1 MTVTK
6 TIGSSGADYATPA
19 LWFAFVGGVGTLAD
33 DYIGEMHNEEILV
46 TADQTLTGVTPAGH
60 FVRLTAGAGNSFID
74 NANVLTNALRY
85 NASNGAAIRLASG
98 GTLNLIDVA
107 SDQGFQLTRLQICTD
122 TGYQRPFKG
131 YGILSQCIFAEH
143 NTGGVSEQGIAWVIA
158 GSISN
163 CLIYS
168 RGSNATGIITQTNAT
183 TSDLT
188 IACTNV
194 SGSPNGVLPSYS
206 SGSIVKNVVA
216 VGFTTAFAGTCS
228 ASSSNNATDAGTFSG
243 TNYGGSGQVLVVG
256 ATEFVSV
263 TSGSED
269 FRIKS
274 ATAVKLPAHGT
285 ASGTPGTD
293 IVGQTRSGST
303 PTIGAWELV
312 GAPPAAAPPGLGFG
326 SGPMTIPQ

>member
-46 TADQTLTGVTPAGH
+46 TADQALTGVTPAGH

-85 NASNGAAIRLASG
+85 NASNGAAIRSNTG
-98 GTLNLIDVA
+98 GTAMISVA
-107 SDQGFQLTRLQICTD
+107 SDQGFQLSRLQLCSESI
-122 TGYQRPFKG
+122 YQTTFKG
-131 YGILSQCIFAEH
+131 YGVVSQCIHALH
-143 NTGGVSEQGIAWVIA
+143 NATGNGNSIVWVIG
-158 GSISN
+158 GSIAN
-163 CLIYS
+163 CLIYT
-168 RGSNATGIITQTNAT
+168 RGINSVGLIIQTNSPA
-183 TSDLT
+183 SDLT
-188 IACTNV
+188 IYDDGIAV
-194 SGSPNGVLPSYS
+194 AGVGAEPSYS
-206 SGSIVKNVVA
+206 SGSIFKNVVS
-216 VGFTTAFAGTCS
+216 VGFTSAFAGTCS
-228 ASSSNNATDAGTFSG
+228 ASSSNNATDAGAFSG
-243 TNYGGSGQVLVVG
+243 TNFGGSGQVSVVG

-269 FRIKS
+269 FRINS
-274 ATAVKLPAHGT
+274 GTAVKLPAHGT

-312 GAPPAAAPPGLGFG
+312 SAPSAAPPGLGFG